1 MREEKS
7 LSVRGMHCASCSSR
21 IERVL
26 AAMAGV
32 ERADV
37 NLAAETL
44 ELVWH
49 TETVDLETIAVR
61 VRELGFALVLPQE
74 APVKVVVEFS
84 LGGMHCASCSSRIER
99 VLGAMAGVVSAEVN
113 LATESGRFVIDPTR
127 VRRRDLRRRIEE
139 LGFTASPVAAGA
151 GEYERRQQDQAQRLA
166 AMRRNL
172 ICSLALALPLLTLS
186 MGEMLGLPLPTW
198 LDPHLRP
205 AGFAVTQLVL
215 VVPILWFGRHFFQ
228 SGLPALWR
236 RMPNMDSLVA
246 VGTGAAF
253 IYSLWGLGEILAG
266 LDAHRRAMDLY
277 FESAGVLIALVS
289 LGKYLEARARSRTS
303 DAIRQLM
310 RLAPEQATLLENGEQ
325 RQVPLEEVE
334 PGDVLLLKPGERVP
348 VDARVLEGSSSVD
361 ESMLTGESLP
371 VARGMGDP
379 VTAGTLN
386 LNGALTVRAE
396 RVGADTMLARI
407 VELVQRAQGSKA
419 PIAGLADRISYYFV
433 PTVMA
438 LALLVG
444 LSWHFF
450 GGVEPALSL
459 RYFIA
464 VLVIACPCA
473 MGLATPT
480 SIMVATGRGAQ
491 LGILIRSGA
500 ALQNA
505 AGIDCVV
512 CDKTGTLTHGRPEL
526 TTIVALTPEFDDNA
540 LLALASA
547 AESRSEHPLA
557 GAVVAAAR
565 ARGLTLVEPV
575 DFVAVPGRGIEARV
589 AERHLALGNRDF
601 ATTHLR
607 DPDKRFPAADQALA
621 LASQGQTVLHLT
633 VDGTPAA
640 LFAIADR
647 LKAEAPAVVQQ
658 LKQMGCEVI
667 MLTGDNQ
674 AAAEAIARQ
683 AGVDEVIAQVL
694 PDGKAERIAAIQA
707 RGRRVAMVG
716 DGINDAPALAGAD
729 VGIAMGTGIDI
740 AIEAGDIVIVRGNL
754 DGLPAALGLSRATMR
769 NIRQNLFWA
778 FAYNVVAIPV
788 AAGLLT
794 LFGGPSLNPM
804 LAGGAMALS
813 SVSVVGNALRLRWF
827 QP

>member
-1 MREEKS
+1 
-7 LSVRGMHCASCSSR
+7 MHCASCSSR

-44 ELVWH
+44 ELVWQ
-49 TETVDLETIAVR
+49 TETVDLETIAAR

-74 APVKVVVEFS
+74 APAEVVVEFA

-99 VLGAMAGVVSAEVN
+99 VLGGMEGVHAAEVN
-113 LATESGRFVIDPTR
+113 LAAESGRFVIDPAR
-127 VRRRDLRRRIEE
+127 VSRRALRRRIEE
-139 LGFTASPVAAGA
+139 LGFSAKALAAGA
-151 GEYERRQQDQAQRLA
+151 GEYEARQQEQQARLSD
-166 AMRRNL
+166 MRRRL
-172 ICSLALALPLLTLS
+172 VASLALALPLLTLS
-186 MGEMLGLPLPTW
+186 MGEMLGLPLPDW
-198 LDPHLRP
+198 LDPHHLP
-205 AGFAVTQLVL
+205 AGYALAQLAL
-215 VVPILWFGRHFFQ
+215 VVPILWFGRNFFI

-253 IYSLWGLGEILAG
+253 GYSLWNCIEILAG
-266 LDAHRRAMDLY
+266 VDPHRRAMDLY

-310 RLAPEQATLLENGEQ
+310 RLAPDQVTLLENGEQ
-325 RQVPLEEVE
+325 RTVPLEEVE
-334 PGDVLLLKPGERVP
+334 PGDLLLLKPGERVG
-348 VDARVLEGSSSVD
+348 VDALVLEGSSSVD

-371 VARGMGDP
+371 VARGVGDP

-433 PTVMA
+433 PAVMA

-444 LSWHFF
+444 LGWHFL
-450 GGVEPALSL
+450 GGVDPSLSL

-500 ALQNA
+500 ALQSA
-505 AGIDCVV
+505 AGVDCVV
-512 CDKTGTLTHGRPEL
+512 CDKTGTLTHGRPQL
-526 TTIVALTPEFDDNA
+526 TSIIALTSALDDNE
-540 LLALASA
+540 LLGLAAA

-557 GAVVAAAR
+557 EAVVAAAK
-565 ARGLTLVEPV
+565 ARGLGQPEPV
-575 DFVAVPGRGIEARV
+575 DFAAVPGRGVSARV
-589 AERHLALGNRDF
+589 GGRRLALGNRDF
-601 ATTHLR
+601 ATAHLA
-607 DPDKRFPAADQALA
+607 DGSGPFPAAEQALS
-621 LASQGQTVLHLT
+621 LAHQGQTVLHLV
-633 VDGTPAA
+633 VDGVPAA
-640 LFAIADR
+640 LFAIADQ
-647 LKAEAPAVVQQ
+647 LKPEAPAVVRR

-674 AAAEAIARQ
+674 AVAEAIARQ

-813 SVSVVGNALRLRWF
+813 SVSVVSNALRLRWF
-827 QP
+827 RP